1 MSKEYRLEI
10 LTGAKEQRIREITEY
25 QVNIDN
31 FATAI
36 ELIGDG
42 PDLAEFRDQLG
53 TLLAST
59 RLEQRKAAIMLSAIE
74 AQLERASD
82 ADY

>member
-1 MSKEYRLEI
+1 MTDEYRLEI
-10 LTGAKEQRIREITEY
+10 LTGAKDQRIREITEY

-36 ELIGDG
+36 DLIGDD
-42 PDLAEFRDQLG
+42 PELADFREQLRA
-53 TLLAST
+53 LLAST

-74 AQLERASD
+74 VQLERED
-82 ADY
+82 